1 MKYLFSCFF
10 LLFIHWAGAQSGD
23 LIFVNGLDVEVNR
36 YPDVKE
42 SPYLFKDAWHTADLL
57 KKDMN
62 RVPDVQ
68 TRYNMYTGEFEV
80 RNEQKFIRLAGDQFM
95 RIEFEVNEKGEAL
108 AAGEEGLIFQA
119 AFHPRFQD
127 RFVNVIYTGPTM
139 VIFRDFRANISEKK
153 IQNVG
158 ETVAFK
164 RFFSKVDY
172 YIMQGGELK
181 VLRNSKKAII
191 KLLGHKKE
199 LEAFIK
205 ENKTDFNSG
214 SDLGKLFTF
223 AETLN

>member
-1 MKYLFSCFF
+1 MKYLLSCFF
-10 LLFIHWAGAQSGD
+10 LLFIHWVAAQSGD
-23 LIFVNGLDVEVNR
+23 LIFVNGLDIEMDR

-42 SPYLFKDAWHTADLL
+42 SPYLFKEEWHTADLL

-62 RVPDVQ
+62 RVLDVK

-80 RNEQKFIRLAGDQFM
+80 RNEDKFIRLVGDQFM
-95 RIEFEVNEKGEAL
+95 RIEFEVNEKGEEL
-108 AAGEEGLIFQA
+108 SAGDERLIFQA

-127 RFVNVIYTGPTM
+127 RFVNVIYSGPTM
-139 VIFRDFRANISEKK
+139 VIFRDFRADISEKK

-164 RFFSKVDY
+164 RFFAKVDY
-172 YIMQGGELK
+172 YMMQGGELK
-181 VLRNSKKAII
+181 SLRNSKKAII

-205 ENKTDFNSG
+205 ENKTNFNSG
-214 SDLGKLFTF
+214 SDLNKLFTF